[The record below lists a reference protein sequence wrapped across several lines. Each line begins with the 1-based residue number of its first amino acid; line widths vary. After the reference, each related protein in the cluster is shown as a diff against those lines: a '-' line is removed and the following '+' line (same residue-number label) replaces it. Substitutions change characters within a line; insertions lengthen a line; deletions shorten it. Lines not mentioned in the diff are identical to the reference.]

1 MVKHKAR
8 EAAKTWAG
16 LQKEAAAIVS
26 KLTPVLASISAL
38 EDGSEFSLVAS
49 PVVQPLLDSK
59 ARMECAMAAATD
71 IMSCTDVNDV
81 PVCAT
86 LKEVTECIA
95 SSKKVIALITNML
108 AMIAR
113 AGRG

>member
-1 MVKHKAR
+1 MAKHKAR
-8 EAAKTWAG
+8 EAAKTLAG

-38 EDGSEFSLVAS
+38 EDGAEFRLVAS
-49 PVVQPLLDSK
+49 PVVQPLLDTK
-59 ARMECAMAAATD
+59 ARMECAMAAAADVMVSTD
-71 IMSCTDVNDV
+71 PDDV
-81 PVCAT
+81 PECAT
-86 LKEVTECIA
+86 LKEVMDWIA
-95 SSKKVIALITNML
+95 MAKKTIALITNML